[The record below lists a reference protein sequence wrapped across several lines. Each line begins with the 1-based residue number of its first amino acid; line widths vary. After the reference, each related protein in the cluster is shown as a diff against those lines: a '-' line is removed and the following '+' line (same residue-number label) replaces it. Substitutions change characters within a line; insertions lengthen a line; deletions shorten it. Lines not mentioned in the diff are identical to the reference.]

1 MIKQFFYKFVNR
13 GRCYI
18 VLGLVLSMIGCSSPV
33 EEEPILTCEPISM
46 DEYAYIVSESDLYGD
61 SLSLYTECAERT
73 YFYWKITYIGTQ
85 EGISFNFGFV
95 GASSNDSWTGL
106 IEESLCDFHVTETER
121 KGTCKYAYTVANTY
135 KDIVHIN
142 HSLNT
147 YITGSAWI
155 QVDQTNWLTG
165 KTNRFWTGAITFWY
179 PDQPP
184 LS

>member
-121 KGTCKYAYTVANTY
+121 KGTCKYAYAISVMGISLITLAGCMFYHHKINMHNSKLHFNSTWIA
-135 KDIVHIN
+135 DIKIG
-142 HSLNT
+142 SLDVVC
-147 YITGSAWI
+147 
-155 QVDQTNWLTG
+155 VDIC
-165 KTNRFWTGAITFWY
+165 KRFF
-179 PDQPP
+179 
-184 LS
+184 